1 MDTLWNMLPDEFTF
15 GTMYNY
21 IKFIGEGLL
30 PRNHPTKEGHKGWS
44 NLLIKELIQ

>member
-1 MDTLWNMLPDEFTF
+1 MSKNKKKE
-15 GTMYNY
+15 G
-21 IKFIGEGLL
+21 IKFDIRQARLEGHIELL